1 MNEYGKSGSCQ
12 PYQSDAFCQHRVIQ
26 SEAHAK
32 VHLICAIATPGGAR
46 IVAAIWLLP
55 EFSFSKKNSH
65 QKKVAL
71 VNVPR
76 IGVESDFQTKMP

>member
-1 MNEYGKSGSCQ
+1 MSEYDKSA
-12 PYQSDAFCQHRVIQ
+12 AFCQHRVIQ

-55 EFSFSKKNSH
+55 EFVPKTVSHVGKK
-65 QKKVAL
+65 AL
-71 VNVPR
+71 GNVPR
-76 IGVESDFQTKMP
+76 IGVEFDFPKYIYIYTPPIIR

>member
-1 MNEYGKSGSCQ
+1 MSEYDKSA
-12 PYQSDAFCQHRVIQ
+12 AFCQHRVIQ

-55 EFSFSKKNSH
+55 EFVSKNCFSRRKKGTWKCS
-65 QKKVAL
+65 KD
-71 VNVPR
+71 R
-76 IGVESDFQTKMP
+76 RGV